1 MEESKNEKIWNHEL
15 QYMVQDMFD
24 YDNRLEDLYVYDM
37 ESFDE
42 IISEETPT
50 WIANR
55 IFFGDFNPMHEYFKF
70 NGYGNLESLST
81 YEYGEELQKYSDEIV
96 SNYIEMVEDGKIE
109 DVDNLLKSESEAEE

>member
-1 MEESKNEKIWNHEL
+1 MKKFENHEL

-42 IISEETPT
+42 IISGETPT

-55 IFFGDFNPMHEYFKF
+55 IFFGNFNPMHEYFKF

-109 DVDNLLKSESEAEE
+109 DVDNLLKS